1 MDAAAWDAKYAA
13 AGAGLLWS
21 ATPNRFLVQE
31 TEGLAPGRALD
42 LACGE
47 GRNALWLAAQGWQA
61 TGIDFSATA
70 LARGRAA
77 AAERGLAVELLE
89 ADVVAYEPPLAAFD
103 LVAVFY
109 LHLPATE
116 RTRVLAAAV
125 RGLAPGGVL
134 LVVGHHLLNLT
145 EGVGGP
151 QDPAL
156 LFTPADVVR
165 EAGDGLVVEK
175 AQRVARP
182 VETGQGTREAID
194 ALVRARRPEA

>member
-77 AAERGLAVELLE
+77 AAERGEPASQWRRIGLLLNGVIAVDRRANEVG
-89 ADVVAYEPPLAAFD
+89 DTG
-103 LVAVFY
+103 
-109 LHLPATE
+109 ATE
-116 RTRVLAAAV
+116 LPGDDLPIARSDNAEWNPCGNQPLQRRVCAGEELCTVPLIGAV
-125 RGLAPGGVL
+125 PDIGRSLDKVLGDAEGGV
-134 LVVGHHLLNLT
+134 HAA
-145 EGVGGP
+145 P
-151 QDPAL
+151 
-156 LFTPADVVR
+156 VR
-165 EAGDGLVVEK
+165 
-175 AQRVARP
+175 
-182 VETGQGTREAID
+182 
-194 ALVRARRPEA
+194 